1 MNKKDTCI
9 EIFKQFKLNKY
20 IIINILEYDEYN
32 INKAK
37 FNKVI
42 KQLQYYK
49 AQYLHI
55 SIYNCCGCNP
65 KCERHLLDYWSM
77 LMEIYYNTLI
87 IPISLKELHCHN
99 RYGDDWN
106 YYQRK
111 PTFQEK

>member
-1 MNKKDTCI
+1 MNEKDTCI

-49 AQYLHI
+49 A
-55 SIYNCCGCNP
+55 
-65 KCERHLLDYWSM
+65 
-77 LMEIYYNTLI
+77 
-87 IPISLKELHCHN
+87 
-99 RYGDDWN
+99 
-106 YYQRK
+106 
-111 PTFQEK
+111 